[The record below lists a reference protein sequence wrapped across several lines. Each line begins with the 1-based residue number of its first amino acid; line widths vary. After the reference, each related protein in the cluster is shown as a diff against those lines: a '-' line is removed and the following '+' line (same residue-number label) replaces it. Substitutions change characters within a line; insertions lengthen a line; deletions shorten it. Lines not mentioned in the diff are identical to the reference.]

1 MYRIMPSGDKWLI
14 HEKNM
19 KGWKIIAWYYEE
31 SSAREHIYEL
41 NQKAEDERQIQLAV
55 RGG

>member
-41 NQKAEDERQIQLAV
+41 NQKAEDEQRE
-55 RGG
+55 RR